1 MLPLISPAQKVQTV
15 CGEYIYYAPKN
26 ISFEVAEQTAIKRA
40 RIKALAEQY
49 GTVIQ
54 STTTTAIEN
63 QGESA
68 DMDISTLA
76 FSEVRGVW
84 LKDTRSPEVIFLGY
98 EQNMLL
104 FRARVW
110 GLTRAIDVAPIDIEV
125 QILRNGTEPKF
136 RSDSFYVGDD
146 LYLFFRTPVTGYL
159 AVYLID
165 DLDTA
170 YCLLPYSRDQT
181 GAVKVES
188 NRDYVFFSAQCA
200 DEQMTP
206 YVDEL
211 YITSDK
217 SITHNQIY
225 IVFSPNKFSKANDIQ
240 RQSDRDLMPRETSL
254 KEFRKWLANA
264 RICDSKMVVKQ
275 YTILIKD
282 KE

>member
-1 MLPLISPAQKVQTV
+1 
-15 CGEYIYYAPKN
+15 
-26 ISFEVAEQTAIKRA
+26 
-40 RIKALAEQY
+40 
-49 GTVIQ
+49 
-54 STTTTAIEN
+54 
-63 QGESA
+63 
-68 DMDISTLA
+68 
-76 FSEVRGVW
+76 
-84 LKDTRSPEVIFLGY
+84 
-98 EQNMLL
+98 MLL

-225 IVFSPNKFSKANDIQ
+225 IVFRRISFQSQ
-240 RQSDRDLMPRETSL
+240 RHTASIRQGPDAPRDFAQRIPKMAGQCADLRFEDGREAIYDSDKR
-254 KEFRKWLANA
+254 
-264 RICDSKMVVKQ
+264 
-275 YTILIKD
+275 
-282 KE
+282 